1 MWDRCEERGTG
12 CSFCQIWKRQNVK
25 YPPYGLRALA
35 RAKSLPVPVLVL
47 RRERQGLLSVGAAIP
62 QKAALQGSASPP
74 VAADAQGLTG
84 KNRQQEPAIVGA
96 VLGWAGSVQY
106 NYRHIDMPP

>member
-25 YPPYGLRALA
+25 YPPYDLSALA
-35 RAKSLPVPVLVL
+35 RAKSLPVPVLGY

-62 QKAALQGSASPP
+62 QKAALQGGTHLP
-74 VAADAQGLTG
+74 VVADGQGLTG
-84 KNRQQEPAIVGA
+84 KNQQQELAIVGA
-96 VLGWAGSVQY
+96 VSGWAGLA
-106 NYRHIDMPP
+106 